1 MKRTILSL
9 LLILALLC
17 TGCSSP
23 PSPTSLVMRLCEVE
37 PSLPVGTLY
46 TYQFA
51 DDAGEEITNT
61 HLQALFGRGYL
72 PTELDEAMC
81 GAFYLSPT
89 HPFEICVF
97 RAKSRDGAQKLASLC
112 LSRLE
117 LLTRFWSKQGH
128 GDYLQNA
135 CVAVCGD
142 WVMLAVTSDAKEIKR
157 VFRNA
162 V

>member
-1 MKRTILSL
+1 MKRTSLAL

-17 TGCSSP
+17 TGCAAP
-23 PSPTSLVMRLCEVE
+23 PSPTALVLRLCEVE
-37 PSLPVGTLY
+37 ASLPVGTLY
-46 TYQFA
+46 TYQFT
-51 DDAGEEITNT
+51 DSVGEEISDA
-61 HLQALFGRGYL
+61 HVQSLFGRGCL
-72 PTELDEAMC
+72 PPELDEAMC

-97 RAKSRDGAQKLASLC
+97 RAKSRDGVQNLTTLC

-117 LLTRFWSKQGH
+117 LLTRFWSEQGH
-128 GDYLQNA
+128 ADYLKNA

-142 WVMLAVTSDAKEIKR
+142 WVMLAITSDEKEIKKL
-157 VFRNA
+157 FRNA